1 MLGRAALRVPN
12 IAPQGYNNSLSEL
25 VMASLLH
32 RLKALTQDQPQPQ
45 LSSPQ
50 TPKTIQ
56 SVVPA
61 DPNAPDSRF
70 QLQQKCI
77 YERTLPGGAYVS
89 AHVNRLQHGFYQSNA
104 THERQLDNVYFVSV
118 HFVFHP
124 ADAIS
129 HRFKSATIR
138 VGVHSDFNQSDDSKY
153 NWYYPPF
160 VSPKF
165 LKHAPELIYGAVSP
179 ETLQWNF
186 SLSSSLGV
194 TQTPVSASLNPS
206 GGVKASYK
214 VYTMMSIQGSLRTL
228 RSPLSPAYDVED
240 GLAVWTLEENSLQR
254 SGLPREF
261 DFVLLVHRPDDVQ
274 NIYLSVDVDS
284 IIDAWF
290 GHYPQWYMNLQ
301 SHQPLHR
308 QFLNFHTEIGQK
320 FQPSKPGKGF
330 NFADLPKPLNDYV
343 SMPGTIY
350 PTNDTTS
357 PAGSSSSQHP
367 TAIQN
372 TQSNAHNQ
380 QANNARGNRTSSKH
394 SLGPGNSSNRNSWGP
409 DTLNVRVLLEHSNSQ
424 SPSSRRYSGSPRG
437 SQEPFLHR
445 SIRRSKS
452 RTGLNEYS
460 TQQAAHG
467 FMRDGSLM
475 E

>member
-1 MLGRAALRVPN
+1 MVGLHDFTELPCAWPCCDLSTEHSTTGD
-12 IAPQGYNNSLSEL
+12 NNSLSEL
-25 VMASLLH
+25 VMASFLH
-32 RLKALTQDQPQPQ
+32 RLRAPAQDQPQSQ

-50 TPKTIQ
+50 TPKTGHQPIM
-56 SVVPA
+56 PK
-61 DPNAPDSRF
+61 DPNTPDSRF

-77 YERTLPGGAYVS
+77 YERALPGKAYIS

-104 THERQLDNVYFVSV
+104 THEHPLDNVYFVSV

-138 VGVHSDFNQSDDSKY
+138 VGVHGDFNQSDDPKY

-160 VSPKF
+160 ASPKF

-214 VYTMMSIQGSLRTL
+214 VFTMMSIQGSLRTL

-274 NIYLSVDVDS
+274 NMYLSVDVDS
-284 IIDAWF
+284 VIDAWF
-290 GHYPQWYMNLQ
+290 GHYPQWYTNLQ

-308 QFLNFHTEIGQK
+308 QLLNFHTEIGQK

-330 NFADLPKPLNDYV
+330 NFADLPKPLDDYV
-343 SMPGTIY
+343 SMPGTTY
-350 PTNDTTS
+350 PTSVGYGLIVHEYNSNYPYRTRQA
-357 PAGSSSSQHP
+357 PL
-367 TAIQN
+367 IQARAN
-372 TQSNAHNQ
+372 IQRSFRILNQ
-380 QANNARGNRTSSKH
+380 MLTI
-394 SLGPGNSSNRNSWGP
+394 
-409 DTLNVRVLLEHSNSQ
+409 
-424 SPSSRRYSGSPRG
+424 SRRITLEEIAPRAG
-437 SQEPFLHR
+437 IVSALVTPA
-445 SIRRSKS
+445 
-452 RTGLNEYS
+452 TGTAGVQTL
-460 TQQAAHG
+460 
-467 FMRDGSLM
+467 
-475 E
+475 